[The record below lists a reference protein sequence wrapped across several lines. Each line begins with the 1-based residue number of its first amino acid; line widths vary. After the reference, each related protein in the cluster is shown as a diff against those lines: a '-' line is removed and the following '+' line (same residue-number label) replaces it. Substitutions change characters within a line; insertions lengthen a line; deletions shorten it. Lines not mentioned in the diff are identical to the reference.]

1 MKEKECNV
9 VTLENGIEY
18 TEIDRINDDNKTYVI
33 LSNADNPK
41 DFCIRKLIKENNE
54 DYIVGLDN
62 DEEFD
67 RIYDIFSK
75 KYL

>member
-33 LSNADNPK
+33 LSNTDNPK
-41 DFCIRKLIKENNE
+41 DFCIRKLVKENNE
-54 DYIVGLDN
+54 DYIVGLDS

>member
-1 MKEKECNV
+1 MRF
-9 VTLENGIEY
+9 
-18 TEIDRINDDNKTYVI
+18 IDRLKN
-33 LSNADNPK
+33 
-41 DFCIRKLIKENNE
+41 RKLIKENNE